1 MCQLWFKFKS
11 AKLKMAV
18 IRRGICLQFIKKG
31 FYVRLR
37 MFSFIKLMFA
47 LLWCCFCFFFSVPYI
62 YKIIIKEGLFFNE
75 LFKLYL
81 KQITFL

>member
-47 LLWCCFCFFFSVPYI
+47 LFFPYNI

>member
-1 MCQLWFKFKS
+1 
-11 AKLKMAV
+11 MAV

-47 LLWCCFCFFFSVPYI
+47 LLLFFSLYI
-62 YKIIIKEGLFFNE
+62 CKIIIKEGLFFNE

>member
-1 MCQLWFKFKS
+1 MAFCIQNNIEQGLMCQLWFKFKS

-47 LLWCCFCFFFSVPYI
+47 LLLFWCVFFAVP
-62 YKIIIKEGLFFNE
+62 F
-75 LFKLYL
+75 
-81 KQITFL
+81 ITFTKLL